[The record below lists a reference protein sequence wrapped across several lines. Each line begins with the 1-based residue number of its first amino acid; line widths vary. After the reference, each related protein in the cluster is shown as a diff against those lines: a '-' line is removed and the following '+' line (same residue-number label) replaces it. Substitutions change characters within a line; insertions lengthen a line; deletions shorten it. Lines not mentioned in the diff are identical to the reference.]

1 MFIMMNIAN
10 NKKSCAQWWWWKKT
24 MMVIFMMMNYAT
36 DNKSRSCWWCWIMF
50 MMMMLN
56 HVHDDD
62 VNHVHDDDV
71 ESCSWWWCWITF
83 MMMIMT
89 ITASLPKTHSC
100 EDVYSQFRAQ
110 LCWRCRPHWEPTK
123 WSRPCRCD
131 ASSSPVPG
139 TVSEARA
146 APGNTKPVTLKIS
159 SPLDTHLVTWYFM
172 PNQVW
177 RSHYGKQRQH
187 LGTQNQWP

>member
-1 MFIMMNIAN
+1 MITMIN
-10 NKKSCAQWWWWKKT
+10 NVDGDNDSDDEWCSSWWILPIIKNHVHNDDDEKRQWWW
-24 MMVIFMMMNYAT
+24 Y
-36 DNKSRSCWWCWIMF
+36 SWWWIMP
-50 MMMMLN
+50 LII
-56 HVHDDD
+56 
-62 VNHVHDDDV
+62 NHVHDDDV
-71 ESCSWWWCWITF
+71 ESCSCWWCWITF
-83 MMMIMT
+83 MMMRMT

-100 EDVYSQFRAQ
+100 ENVYSQFRAR